1 MNDPDGGLGCGC
13 GCGCL
18 GCLVEVAAG
27 LALLV
32 LIKWLGGVLT
42 T

>member
-1 MNDPDGGLGCGC
+1 MNDPDGSLGC

-27 LALLV
+27 LALLYV
-32 LIKWLGGVLT
+32 IRWLWGVLT